1 MADRTTADADTT
13 TGIKPIVSSVSV
25 LMNLTST
32 EKAVGYIT
40 THCRFMGSF
49 AGDHAPYVFL
59 AHVADEMAAATHTDL
74 FPDRYKE
81 HVAYA
86 MGMVAHHRFL
96 DPPAA
101 IAAVYLATRFEF
113 FFRLL
118 SGKLKADGTWL
129 NKAVDQPTAMAALGT
144 NKRQKLR
151 GRRVSDV
158 AITYKLMKLDQS
170 RPAARV
176 FDAMDKA
183 IYAIPKTAVDGF
195 EIADIGDRIAFGRHS
210 AGHGLW
216 GDISSEAVFYG
227 LVTAIIFYN
236 QA

>member
-1 MADRTTADADTT
+1 MTNSD
-13 TGIKPIVSSVSV
+13 
-25 LMNLTST
+25 
-32 EKAVGYIT
+32 KAVRYIM
-40 THCRFMGSF
+40 THCRFMGTF
-49 AGDHAPYVFL
+49 AGDGAPYVFL
-59 AHVADEMAAATHTDL
+59 AQVADEIAASKHTEL

-86 MGMVAHHRFL
+86 VGMVARHGFL
-96 DPPAA
+96 EPPAA

-118 SGKLKADGTWL
+118 SGKLKGDGTWL
-129 NKAVDQPTAMAALGT
+129 NGAADQAAAVAALG
-144 NKRQKLR
+144 KKGLQ
-151 GRRVSDV
+151 GARVSDV
-158 AITYKLMKLDQS
+158 AVTYKLMKLNQS

-176 FDAMDKA
+176 FDALDKA
-183 IYAIPKTAVDGF
+183 IFSVPITAVGGSRV
-195 EIADIGDRIAFGRHS
+195 ADIGDRIAFGRHS

>member
-1 MADRTTADADTT
+1 MEMTNSD
-13 TGIKPIVSSVSV
+13 
-25 LMNLTST
+25 
-32 EKAVGYIT
+32 KAVGYIM

-49 AGDHAPYVFL
+49 AGDGAPYGFL
-59 AHVADEMAAATHTDL
+59 AQVADEMAAAKHTEL

-86 MGMVAHHRFL
+86 MSMVARHGFL
-96 DPPAA
+96 EPPAA

-118 SGKLKADGTWL
+118 SGKLKGDGTWL
-129 NKAVDQPTAMAALGT
+129 NKAADQPAAVATLG
-144 NKRQKLR
+144 KKGLQGK
-151 GRRVSDV
+151 RVSDV
-158 AITYKLMKLDQS
+158 AVTYKLMKLDQS
-170 RPAARV
+170 RATARV
-176 FDAMDKA
+176 FHA
-183 IYAIPKTAVDGF
+183 IDEAVFSVPITAVGGF
-195 EIADIGDRIAFGRHS
+195 KVADIGDRIAFGRHS